1 MTATVD
7 DVVGVLRTMLIV
19 NSRDPKWL
27 KRGKKITV
35 QYEFPEHG
43 AYWCRADG
51 PDWTLEPGSL
61 PDEQCDIVIRTSPD
75 VLYGLLH
82 GSLGGRE
89 MMTSGKLS
97 LRKAPPMPM
106 LLVMR
111 AMFNRYTKAVTR
123 GGLDGVT

>member
-1 MTATVD
+1 MTATLD
-7 DVVGVLRTMLIV
+7 DLVGVLRTMLIV

-27 KRGKKITV
+27 RRGKRITV
-35 QYEFPEHG
+35 QYEFPDG
-43 AYWCRADG
+43 ACWCRAEG

-61 PDEQCDIVIRTSPD
+61 PDEQCDIVVRTSPD
-75 VLYGLLH
+75 VLYGILH

-89 MMTSGKLS
+89 AMVSGKLR

-111 AMFNRYTKAVTR
+111 AMFNRYTKAAAR
-123 GGLDGVT
+123 GQLDDVR